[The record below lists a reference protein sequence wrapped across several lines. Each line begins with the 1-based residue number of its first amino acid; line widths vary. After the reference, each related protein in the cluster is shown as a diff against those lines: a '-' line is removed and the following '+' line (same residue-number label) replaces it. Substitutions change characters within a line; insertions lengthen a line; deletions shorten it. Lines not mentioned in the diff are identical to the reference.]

1 MRVLFDPSR
10 LRYEIQLRGLT
21 LQEVSKRSHVSAPTI
36 AAALAGRA
44 LNMRSALAVSRA
56 LQAAPPLEEMA
67 ALLPAPTPSH
77 PPTLAIDPT

>member
-21 LQEVSKRSHVSAPTI
+21 LHEVSERSHVSAPTI

-67 ALLPAPTPSH
+67 ALLPSPTASH
-77 PPTLAIDPT
+77 PPPPGVESA

>member
-36 AAALAGRA
+36 TAALAGRA

-56 LQAAPPLEEMA
+56 LQTAPPLEEMA
-67 ALLPAPTPSH
+67 ALLPSPTAEQSPS
-77 PPTLAIDPT
+77 PGVDSA